1 MKKWE
6 NFEKISKKFRPPS
19 AEGGKTFFNIP
30 KGGGNIR
37 KNGQKIE
44 IGGENK
50 RGGKTSK
57 QGGKNFQTFGGGGEN
72 TLFPPFP

>member
-6 NFEKISKKFRPPS
+6 NFEKISAAF
-19 AEGGKTFFNIP
+19 GGGGENFFQYS
-30 KGGGNIR
+30 KRGGNIR